1 MIIVSC
7 FNTFLHG
14 LSRRWPLLVYATT
27 WTAVLTVTVALTSFA
42 PELAFVWA
50 ITPTSSFSRV
60 CRQDQKESESILVR
74 VPFDV
79 PSEFFCL
86 PAEMFK
92 KSKMDLMVPPIFA
105 AIVVAAS
112 ACLVRA
118 FGLWEVDDDLE
129 AQ

>member
-1 MIIVSC
+1 MVFVSC
-7 FNTFLHG
+7 FSSFLER

-27 WTAVLTVTVALTSFA
+27 WTTILTVTVAVTSFA
-42 PELAFVWA
+42 PEFAFIWA
-50 ITPTSSFSRV
+50 IAPASSFSRV
-60 CRQDQKESESILVR
+60 CQDQREGLVR

-79 PSEFFCL
+79 PSEIFCL

-92 KSKMDLMVPPIFA
+92 KSKMDLVVPPVFA
-105 AIVVAAS
+105 AVVVAAS

-118 FGLWEVDDDLE
+118 LGLWEVDEVE

>member
-1 MIIVSC
+1 MIIPFYINSLVER
-7 FNTFLHG
+7 
-14 LSRRWPLLVYATT
+14 LSRRWPLLIYATT
-27 WTAVLTVTVALTSFA
+27 WTTILTVTVAVTSFA

-50 ITPTSSFSRV
+50 ITPTSSFSRP
-60 CRQDQKESESILVR
+60 CQDQKEGMVR

-79 PSEFFCL
+79 PSELFCL

-92 KSKMDLMVPPIFA
+92 KSKMDLVVPPIFA
-105 AIVVAAS
+105 AVVVAAS

-118 FGLWEVDDDLE
+118 LGLWEVDDVE

>member
-1 MIIVSC
+1 MTSIFY
-7 FNTFLHG
+7 FNSLLER

-27 WTAVLTVTVALTSFA
+27 WTTILTVTVAVTSLT

-50 ITPTSSFSRV
+50 IAPASPFSRV
-60 CRQDQKESESILVR
+60 CQDQREGLVR

-79 PSEFFCL
+79 PSEVFCL

-92 KSKMDLMVPPIFA
+92 KSNMDLVVPPIFA
-105 AIVVAAS
+105 AVVVAAS

-118 FGLWEVDDDLE
+118 LGLWEVDEVE

>member
-1 MIIVSC
+1 MIIPSC
-7 FNTFLHG
+7 INSILEKLTQ
-14 LSRRWPLLVYATT
+14 RWPLLVYATT
-27 WTAVLTVTVALTSFA
+27 WTTILTATVAVTSFA

-50 ITPTSSFSRV
+50 ITPSSSFSKV
-60 CRQDQKESESILVR
+60 CQDQKEGFVR

-79 PSEFFCL
+79 PSEIFCL

-92 KSKMDLMVPPIFA
+92 KSKIDLVVPPIFA
-105 AIVVAAS
+105 AVIVAAS

-118 FGLWEVDDDLE
+118 LGLWEVDEGD

>member
-1 MIIVSC
+1 M
-7 FNTFLHG
+7 
-14 LSRRWPLLVYATT
+14 YATT
-27 WTAVLTVTVALTSFA
+27 WTTILTATVAVTSFA

-50 ITPTSSFSRV
+50 ITPSSSFSKV
-60 CRQDQKESESILVR
+60 CQDQKEGFVR

-79 PSEFFCL
+79 PSDIFCL

-92 KSKMDLMVPPIFA
+92 KSKIDLVVPPIFA
-105 AIVVAAS
+105 AVIVAAS

-118 FGLWEVDDDLE
+118 LGLWEVDEGD

>member
-1 MIIVSC
+1 MILASC
-7 FNTFLHG
+7 FNSLVER

-27 WTAVLTVTVALTSFA
+27 WTTILTVTVAITSFA
-42 PELAFVWA
+42 PEFAFVWA
-50 ITPTSSFSRV
+50 IAPSSSFSRV
-60 CRQDQKESESILVR
+60 CQDQREGFVR

-79 PSEFFCL
+79 PSEVFCL

-92 KSKMDLMVPPIFA
+92 KSKMDLVVPPIFA

-118 FGLWEVDDDLE
+118 LGLWEVDE
-129 AQ
+129 VEGQ

>member
-1 MIIVSC
+1 MIIPSC
-7 FNTFLHG
+7 LNSILEK
-14 LSRRWPLLVYATT
+14 LSQRWPLLIYATT
-27 WTAVLTVTVALTSFA
+27 WTTILTATVAVTSFA

-60 CRQDQKESESILVR
+60 CQDKKEGFVR

-92 KSKMDLMVPPIFA
+92 KSKMDLVVPPIFA
-105 AIVVAAS
+105 AVIVVAS

-118 FGLWEVDDDLE
+118 LGLWEVDEMDV
-129 AQ
+129 

>member
-1 MIIVSC
+1 MITAFY
-7 FNTFLHG
+7 FNSL
-14 LSRRWPLLVYATT
+14 LERMSRRWPLLVYATT
-27 WTAVLTVTVALTSFA
+27 WTTILTVTVALTSFA

-50 ITPTSSFSRV
+50 ITPNSSFSRV
-60 CRQDQKESESILVR
+60 CQDQKEGMVR

-92 KSKMDLMVPPIFA
+92 KSKMDLVVPPIFA
-105 AIVVAAS
+105 AVVVAAS

-118 FGLWEVDDDLE
+118 LGLWEVDEVE